1 MRFRSHQCQNGPG
14 AERTVSI
21 SFTLNQVCEVSL
33 LDSEFVSFQGDQTSE
48 EDALMKAFLP
58 SSTPAADEATGEEVE
73 NTGNPPDI
81 LTSVSSIRSH

>member
-1 MRFRSHQCQNGPG
+1 M
-14 AERTVSI
+14 SI

-58 SSTPAADEATGEEVE
+58 SSTPAADEATGEKVE

-81 LTSVSSIRSH
+81 LTSVSSIHSH